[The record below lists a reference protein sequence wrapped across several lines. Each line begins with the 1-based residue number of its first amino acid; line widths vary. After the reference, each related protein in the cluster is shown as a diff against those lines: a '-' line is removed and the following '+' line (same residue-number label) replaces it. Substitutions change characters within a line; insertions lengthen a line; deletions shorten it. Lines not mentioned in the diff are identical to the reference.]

1 MSMEPGLDMHEW
13 VSRYETLEEEMRD
26 DPRGALPDLRMLI
39 EEMLEERGYDPNDP
53 VAREGD
59 DPEVI
64 ATFLSAR
71 ELALRADAGDV
82 DPGDVGE
89 AIHGFTAVYEYLT
102 AERSAP

>member
-1 MSMEPGLDMHEW
+1 MSMDPGLDQHEW
-13 VSRYETLEEEMRD
+13 ISRFESIEEDIRD
-26 DPRGALPDLRMLI
+26 DPRGSLTDLRMLV

-64 ATFLSAR
+64 TTFLSAR
-71 ELALRADAGDV
+71 EIALRADAEDV
-82 DPGDVGE
+82 DASDVGE
-89 AIHGFTAVYEYLT
+89 AIHGFTAVYEYLV